1 MPACERDD
9 ALPLRVQQLAV
20 AMTTSGAPEF
30 HIKPLAGQ
38 ALDRASR
45 SSLTAMIPSASPD
58 LQAATPA
65 ARPGRL
71 LRVRPDRS
79 SDSMPTSHQPRRRH
93 SSWSVAIAEIER
105 EVKARSA
112 LAERLQEDVERHR
125 ELLKLNR
132 SEVDAVAQTLGVE
145 VRREGRRSFWVSLAI
160 NAAFFGLGVLVTL
173 LLT

>member
-1 MPACERDD
+1 
-9 ALPLRVQQLAV
+9 
-20 AMTTSGAPEF
+20 
-30 HIKPLAGQ
+30 
-38 ALDRASR
+38 
-45 SSLTAMIPSASPD
+45 
-58 LQAATPA
+58 
-65 ARPGRL
+65 
-71 LRVRPDRS
+71 
-79 SDSMPTSHQPRRRH
+79 MPTSHQPRRRH